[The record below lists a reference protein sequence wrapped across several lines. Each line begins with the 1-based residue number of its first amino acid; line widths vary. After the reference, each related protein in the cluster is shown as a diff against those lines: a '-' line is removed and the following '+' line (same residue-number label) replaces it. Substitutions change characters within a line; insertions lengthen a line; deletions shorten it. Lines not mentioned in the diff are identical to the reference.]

1 MYSQET
7 INLFNNRIGWSVPT
21 DLPVTIDDEIK
32 LPNTVLKFN
41 GFHGLVS
48 LSNLI
53 HTVDESLTG
62 ATEFNKLLLELR
74 NQCILFSLTWIL
86 DKHPDYVDNES
97 YDAIIIKKSKLFEE
111 VIGLLMT
118 IKVLELYMS
127 SNRSNYIERN
137 AKLSYQNLKI
147 ELEGIKNDNGH
158 QMAVGIRQQLQKAVK
173 DAQKAI
179 FKNAPSV
186 EYIEF
191 W

>member
-1 MYSQET
+1 
-7 INLFNNRIGWSVPT
+7 
-21 DLPVTIDDEIK
+21 
-32 LPNTVLKFN
+32 
-41 GFHGLVS
+41 
-48 LSNLI
+48 
-53 HTVDESLTG
+53 
-62 ATEFNKLLLELR
+62 
-74 NQCILFSLTWIL
+74 
-86 DKHPDYVDNES
+86 
-97 YDAIIIKKSKLFEE
+97 
-111 VIGLLMT
+111 
-118 IKVLELYMS
+118 MS
-127 SNRSNYIERN
+127 SNRSNCIERN

>member
-7 INLFNNRIGWSVPT
+7 INLFNNRIGWSVTT
-21 DLPVTIDDEIK
+21 DLPFTINDEIK

-48 LSNLI
+48 LTNLL
-53 HTVDESLTG
+53 HTVDESLTIP
-62 ATEFNKLLLELR
+62 TEFNKLLLELR
-74 NQCILFSLTWIL
+74 SQCILFSLTWIL
-86 DKHPDYVDNES
+86 DKHPDYVDSES
-97 YDAIIIKKSKLFEE
+97 YDAIIVEKSKLFEE

-118 IKVLELYMS
+118 IKVFELYMS

-158 QMAVGIRQQLQKAVK
+158 QVAVGIRQQLQKAVK

>member
-7 INLFNNRIGWSVPT
+7 INLFNNSIGWSVPT

-32 LPNTVLKFN
+32 LPNAVLKFN

-97 YDAIIIKKSKLFEE
+97 YDAVILQKSKLFEE

-118 IKVLELYMS
+118 IKILELYMS

-186 EYIEF
+186 EYIDF

>member
-7 INLFNNRIGWSVPT
+7 INLFNNRIGWSVTT
-21 DLPVTIDDEIK
+21 DLPFTINDEIK

-48 LSNLI
+48 LTNLL
-53 HTVDESLTG
+53 HTVDESLNIP
-62 ATEFNKLLLELR
+62 TEFNKLLLELR
-74 NQCILFSLTWIL
+74 SQCILFSLTWIL
-86 DKHPDYVDNES
+86 DKHPDYVDSES
-97 YDAIIIKKSKLFEE
+97 YDAIIVEKSKLFEE

-118 IKVLELYMS
+118 IKVFELYMS

-158 QMAVGIRQQLQKAVK
+158 QVAVGIRQQLQKAVK

>member
-7 INLFNNRIGWSVPT
+7 INLFNNSIGWSVPT
-21 DLPVTIDDEIK
+21 DLPVTIYDEIK

-97 YDAIIIKKSKLFEE
+97 YDAVILQKSKLFEE

-186 EYIEF
+186 EYIDF

>member
-21 DLPVTIDDEIK
+21 DLPVAIDDEIE
-32 LPNTVLKFN
+32 LPLTVLKFN

-62 ATEFNKLLLELR
+62 VEEFNKLLLELR

-97 YDAIIIKKSKLFEE
+97 YDAIILQKAKLFEE
-111 VIGLLMT
+111 VIGLLMA